1 MAGKIIT
8 VAQQKGGAGK
18 TTIAAN
24 LAVALARMGK
34 TVALLDTDPQGSLG
48 RWFMTRREAG
58 DPGLEFSTASAW
70 GVSYEC
76 DKLRKSADFVLID
89 TPPKIDSD
97 LKPAIRESD
106 LVIVPV
112 SASPVDVWATEGVLD
127 MAARERAEV
136 MVVLN
141 RAKTGARVTGDVD
154 KALTDLGV
162 TRSEVTL
169 GHRVAFPESMG
180 AGKAALERGKGAWTE
195 EVEALTQDVLTR
207 IGL

>member
-1 MAGKIIT
+1 MAGQVIT

-24 LAVALARMGK
+24 LAVELARRGK
-34 TVALLDTDPQGSLG
+34 KVVLLDTDPQGSLG

-58 DPGLEFSTASAW
+58 DPGMEFSTASAW

-76 DKLRKSADFVLID
+76 DKLRKTFDFVLVD

-112 SASPVDVWATEGVLD
+112 SASQVDVWATEGVLD
-127 MAARERAEV
+127 MAAREKADV

-141 RAKTGARVTGDVD
+141 RAKAGTRVAQDVD
-154 KALTDLGV
+154 TALKDLGV
-162 TRSEVTL
+162 SRAESVL
-169 GHRVAFPESMG
+169 GHRVAFPETMG
-180 AGKAALERGKGAWTE
+180 IGKGVMERGKGVWSAE
-195 EVEALTQDVLTR
+195 FQALTDEVLR
-207 IGL
+207 RLG

>member
-1 MAGKIIT
+1 MAGKVIT

-24 LAVALARMGK
+24 LAVALTRMGK
-34 TVALLDTDPQGSLG
+34 SVVLLDTDPQGSLG
-48 RWFMTRREAG
+48 RWFMTRREG
-58 DPGLEFSTASAW
+58 GEPGVEFSTASAW

-76 DKLRKSADFVLID
+76 DKLRKTFDFVLVD

-112 SASPVDVWATEGVLD
+112 SASQVDVWATEGVLD
-127 MAARERAEV
+127 MAAREKAEV

-141 RAKTGARVTGDVD
+141 RAKAGTRVAEDVD
-154 KALTDLGV
+154 KTLKELGV
-162 TRSEVTL
+162 ARAESVL
-169 GHRVAFPESMG
+169 GHRVAFPETMG
-180 AGKAALERGKGAWTE
+180 VGKGVMERGKGAWFE
-195 EVEALTQDVLTR
+195 EFEALTNEVLR
-207 IGL
+207 RVG

>member
-18 TTIAAN
+18 TTLAAN
-24 LAVALARMGK
+24 LAVALSRMGK
-34 TVALLDTDPQGSLG
+34 KVSLLDTDPQGSLG

-58 DPGLEFSTASAW
+58 EPGMGFSTASAW

-76 DKLRKSADFVLID
+76 DKLRSEADYVLVD

-112 SASPVDVWATEGVLD
+112 SASQVDVWATEGVLD
-127 MAARERAEV
+127 MAAREKAEV

-141 RAKTGARVTGDVD
+141 RAKAGTRVAQDVD
-154 KALTDLGV
+154 QTLRELGV
-162 TRSEVTL
+162 KRAKTII
-169 GHRVAFPESMG
+169 GHRVAFPETLG
-180 AGKAALERGKGAWTE
+180 IGKGVLERGKGAWSDE
-195 EVEALTQDVLTR
+195 IVALTQEV
-207 IGL
+207 IGRLKP